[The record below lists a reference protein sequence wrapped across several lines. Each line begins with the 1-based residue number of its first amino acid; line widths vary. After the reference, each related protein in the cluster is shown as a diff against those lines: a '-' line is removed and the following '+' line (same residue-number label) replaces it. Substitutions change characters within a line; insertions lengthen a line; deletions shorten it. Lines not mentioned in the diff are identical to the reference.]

1 MTTSWKTISSLKTLR
16 VAKYKQRKQLYKSG
30 EIKDQD
36 VSVGAC
42 TGLSFYWVKYH
53 HLNPHEEPASRLSHL
68 LPGDN
73 FEGIKAIAR
82 RMNSE
87 LKSVDYPQ
95 KIRDVAVKA
104 LGSKDNQ
111 IIHRIGARLTFSDV
125 SRGGPYGV
133 VYMVLRHSEG
143 NTNHMCAF
151 HRGADRLTWFDP
163 NFGEFSVPIGNASQ
177 FLNNIPDQYET
188 YVTATGKK
196 TPVTIM
202 RYVVGIVR
210 PT

>member
-1 MTTSWKTISSLKTLR
+1 MTTSWKTISSLRTLR
-16 VAKYKQRKQLYKSG
+16 VAKYKQRDQLYKSG
-30 EIKDQD
+30 EIKDKD

-53 HLNPHEEPASRLSHL
+53 HLNPREEPKSRLSHL

-87 LKSVDYPQ
+87 LSMVDYPG

-104 LGSKDNQ
+104 LGSKDNP
-111 IIHRIGARLTFSDV
+111 ITYRLGNTLELSDV
-125 SRGGPYGV
+125 NGGAPYGV
-133 VYMVLRHSEG
+133 VYMVLNG

-151 HRGADRLTWFDP
+151 HSGTDRLTWFDP
-163 NFGEFSVPIGNASQ
+163 NFGEFSVPSGNATQ
-177 FLNNIPDQYET
+177 FLKSIPDQYKT
-188 YVTATGKK
+188 YVTANGKK
-196 TPVTIM
+196 APVDIV
-202 RYVVGIVR
+202 RYVVGRVT